1 VRNYRFQCYF
11 AKGQLDMYTKPA
23 YGSRIGKVSDA
34 SGMLPLGTVD
44 IEMDDV
50 ELSTLRAGML
60 DRIELQPLAC
70 GADEALIFNNQV
82 QFHDA
87 DDPNAHR
94 IIVHAEDFARDTIR
108 IEKVM
113 ARLVAAKSP
122 LFRWPF
128 KARNLIGSSES
139 RAGRGPA
146 RLAAD
151 LLSILRPNLAE
162 IRSAFPKEK
171 HQLHPL
177 VELFERQMERNGFWC
192 GYRPT
197 VELDVSR
204 LNACV
209 EAMRQE
215 ARSTAFR
222 RHLDKHLKLVRNNTR
237 SALELVDALFA
248 MYSQL
253 VVVRIDLCYERHPC
267 KDWLALPVMDGN
279 AFGDR
284 TRLIRYLTRKCPCRP
299 VAYVWK
305 TEWAE
310 HTGWHTHMLLFF
322 DGNQHQ
328 QDITIARMIG
338 KHWNEEITR
347 GKGRH
352 HISNFDQHQS
362 RGVGKVRYDDAAKLW
377 ALCTIVVPYLTKAD
391 YYIRLLVPPKTHTFG
406 RSGKPKIPAKKLGRP
421 RINSAA
427 RMLGYTGAWS
437 RPGYSKRIPGNQLP
451 KLKKSKK
458 LAYSKHDSTAKLPYR
473 SMSKKEYQAKV
484 QEAKQAELARCFD

>member
-1 VRNYRFQCYF
+1 
-11 AKGQLDMYTKPA
+11 MYYKPA
-23 YGSRIGKVSDA
+23 YGSSIGKLNGA
-34 SGMLPLGTVD
+34 SGMLPAVTID
-44 IEMDDV
+44 IETEDV
-50 ELSTLRAGML
+50 VLSTLRAGML

-70 GADEALIFNNQV
+70 GADEAVIFNNQV

-87 DDPNAHR
+87 DDPKAHR
-94 IIVHAEDFARDTIR
+94 IIVHAEDFARDTVA

-113 ARLVAAKSP
+113 RRLVAAKSP
-122 LFRWPF
+122 LFRWPL
-128 KARNLIGSSES
+128 KGQNRKSYGNS
-139 RAGRGPA
+139 RPSRGPA

-151 LLSILRPNLAE
+151 LLGILRPNLAE

-177 VELFERQMERNGFWC
+177 VELFERHMERNDFWR
-192 GYRPT
+192 GYKPT
-197 VELDVSR
+197 VELDINR

-222 RHLDKHLKLVRNNTR
+222 SHLDKHFKLVRNNTR

-248 MYSQL
+248 IYSQL
-253 VVVRIDLCYERHPC
+253 VAVRIDLSYERHPR
-267 KDWLALPVMDGN
+267 KEWLALPVMDGN

-338 KHWNEEITR
+338 KHWDEEITR

-391 YYIRLLVPPKTHTFG
+391 YYIRLVVPPKTRTFG
-406 RSGKPKIPAKKLGRP
+406 RSGKPKIPTKKLGRP
-421 RINSAA
+421 RINASA
-427 RMLGYTGAWS
+427 RMLAYTGAWNQ
-437 RPGYSKRIPGNQLP
+437 PGYSKRTSGKQMP
-451 KLKKSKK
+451 KLKKGQK
-458 LAYSKHDSTAKLPYR
+458 LAYRKHHRASTVPYR
-473 SMSKKEYQAKV
+473 SLSMKEYQAKV
-484 QEAKQAELARCFD
+484 QEERQAELARCFD